1 MLSRVEGMSAEA
13 LASGVDFPGGTL
25 GDFLDNLEGRV
36 GVNVGANVGHCA
48 LRRHVLGDEASVRA
62 ATDDEIAA
70 MQDLLR
76 GAFRDGAVGFTSSQL
91 EIHQAHDGRGVPS
104 NYAAP
109 EELIALAGVLKEFG
123 RGQIEFIPR
132 SFLVGYDDED
142 RALIRAMAGAS
153 GRPVHLNTLTQMP
166 HAPDGWSRSLE
177 FAEQAIADGLEI
189 HPMFA
194 SNRQGAHFQLGSTFL
209 FDEMP
214 SFRTTLTLPPAE
226 RAVRLRDPAVRAQ
239 MRRELADPTGRSFV
253 VPWSVLRVE
262 QVQHDRNR
270 RFVDRSVTEVAEAWD
285 ADPLDA
291 FLDLSLD
298 EDLETQFVLAAPPDP
313 RRRAATETLI
323 HPPFVMPGS
332 SDGAPPLV
340 LRRGLHHAAAHRVG
354 ARRAEPGGGRGAAH
368 EHPRRGERGD
378 RARTSDTRGGGRCP
392 GDRREHPRDAG
403 RAALRRRHA
412 GRERSLRHRRD
423 GLRRRDRQRP
433 GAARPGRVDGRD
445 ARTGA
450 ARRRELTRRH
460 SRCQRGRSTFADFGA
475 AVRRLVLGRTTGR
488 GVGLA
493 GVLATAGL
501 VAASLTA
508 VPGAADANPGASPV
522 QFTTCGSSLWTVP
535 AGVTSVTADVFGAA
549 GGSGSAL
556 SGGTRGLGGGGGEA
570 MGTFAVTPGEVLQIN
585 VACAGGDAN
594 ARSPG
599 LGGRGGNGDADGGNG
614 VPGVDVPSFTAT
626 GGGGGASDIRQGGT
640 ALSDRVIVAGG
651 GGGSG
656 DAGTSGTGAA
666 GGGGGFPT
674 GQPGGGTGSAPSSC
688 FGGRGGTPGSGG
700 AGGATSGYCDI
711 AGITATGPTGAD
723 GQTSADFASGPG
735 GGGYTGGGSGAT
747 EDCDSGVTGGGG
759 GGGGASFF
767 AASVTN
773 QFAQTG
779 VDPGAGR
786 VVLTLVTPT
795 VASFTC

>member
-1 MLSRVEGMSAEA
+1 VSDLDLLIRGGRVVDGTGAPARTADVGVRDGRVVAVDDHVDGAAARELNADGRLVTPGFVDVHTHYDAQLHWDPTASPASWHGVTTLLTGNCGFTFAPCRPDDLEWLLLMLSRVEGMSAEA

-323 HPPFVMPGS
+323 HAPFVMPGS
-332 SDGAPPLV
+332 SDGGAHLLSFCGADYTTRLLTEWVPDV
-340 LRRGLHHAAAHRVG
+340 LSLEEAVARLTSIPAAA
-354 ARRAEPGGGRGAAH
+354 
-368 EHPRRGERGD
+368 
-378 RARTSDTRGGGRCP
+378 
-392 GDRREHPRDAG
+392 
-403 RAALRRRHA
+403 
-412 GRERSLRHRRD
+412 
-423 GLRRRDRQRP
+423 
-433 GAARPGRVDGRD
+433 
-445 ARTGA
+445 
-450 ARRRELTRRH
+450 
-460 SRCQRGRSTFADFGA
+460 
-475 AVRRLVLGRTTGR
+475 
-488 GVGLA
+488 
-493 GVLATAGL
+493 
-501 VAASLTA
+501 
-508 VPGAADANPGASPV
+508 
-522 QFTTCGSSLWTVP
+522 
-535 AGVTSVTADVFGAA
+535 
-549 GGSGSAL
+549 
-556 SGGTRGLGGGGGEA
+556 
-570 MGTFAVTPGEVLQIN
+570 
-585 VACAGGDAN
+585 
-594 ARSPG
+594 
-599 LGGRGGNGDADGGNG
+599 
-614 VPGVDVPSFTAT
+614 
-626 GGGGGASDIRQGGT
+626 
-640 ALSDRVIVAGG
+640 
-651 GGGSG
+651 
-656 DAGTSGTGAA
+656 
-666 GGGGGFPT
+666 
-674 GQPGGGTGSAPSSC
+674 
-688 FGGRGGTPGSGG
+688 
-700 AGGATSGYCDI
+700 
-711 AGITATGPTGAD
+711 
-723 GQTSADFASGPG
+723 
-735 GGGYTGGGSGAT
+735 
-747 EDCDSGVTGGGG
+747 SGVTGRGRLTPGAAADVLVIDESTLGTPDAPRYVEDMPAGSGRFVTDATGYDAVIVNGQVLLDQGEWTGATPGQVLRGGG
-759 GGGGASFF
+759 S
-767 AASVTN
+767 
-773 QFAQTG
+773 
-779 VDPGAGR
+779 
-786 VVLTLVTPT
+786 
-795 VASFTC
+795 